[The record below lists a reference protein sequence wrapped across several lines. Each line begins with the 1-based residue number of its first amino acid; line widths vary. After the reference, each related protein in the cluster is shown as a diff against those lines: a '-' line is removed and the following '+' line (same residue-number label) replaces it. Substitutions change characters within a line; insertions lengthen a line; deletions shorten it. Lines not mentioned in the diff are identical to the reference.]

1 MKTILV
7 TGAAGFIGY
16 HTSELLAQKGY
27 TVIGIDSLNEYYNV
41 QLKRDRIA
49 QLAPYDNFT
58 FYQVDISDKPAFD
71 KVFEDHKIDVVIN
84 LAAQAGVRYSLKNP
98 YQYIDSNVVG
108 FMNVLEACRNHK
120 IEHLIFAS
128 SSSVY
133 GSNQKIPFSVDDHTD
148 HPISLYAAT
157 KKANEAMAHSYAAL
171 YNIPCTGLRFFT
183 VYGPWGRPDMAY
195 YLFTERISKGE
206 PIHLFNNGN
215 LSRDFTYVDDIVK
228 TIDAL
233 IDKPPVSSPERIGA
247 DLDISQSFA
256 PYRLCNIGNHKPV
269 KLMEFVGILE
279 ELIDKK
285 AIIENKPMQP
295 GDMYETYADI
305 SHLTE
310 TVGFSPVVDIRTG
323 LKKFVDWYKD
333 YYK

>member
-1 MKTILV
+1 MRTILV

-16 HTSELLAQKGY
+16 HMSALLCEHGHN
-27 TVIGIDSLNEYYNV
+27 VIGIDSLNAYYDV
-41 QLKRDRIA
+41 KLKQDRVA
-49 QLAPYDNFT
+49 QLSSKDNFT
-58 FYQVDISDKPAFD
+58 FYQVDISDKANFD
-71 KVFEDHKIDVVIN
+71 KLFTDHNIEVVIN

-108 FMNVLEACRNHK
+108 FMNVLEACRNFK
-120 IEHLIFAS
+120 IQHLIFAS

-171 YNIPCTGLRFFT
+171 YNITVTGLRFFT
-183 VYGPWGRPDMAY
+183 EYCPLGRPDMAY
-195 YLFTERISKGE
+195 YLFTERIMKGE

-228 TIDAL
+228 AIDAL
-233 IDKPPVSSPERIGA
+233 VEMPPASSPDRIGTT
-247 DLDISQSFA
+247 LDISESFA

-279 ELIDKK
+279 ELIGKK

-323 LKKFVDWYKD
+323 LKHFVDWYKE

>member
-1 MKTILV
+1 M
-7 TGAAGFIGY
+7 
-16 HTSELLAQKGY
+16 
-27 TVIGIDSLNEYYNV
+27 
-41 QLKRDRIA
+41 
-49 QLAPYDNFT
+49 
-58 FYQVDISDKPAFD
+58 
-71 KVFEDHKIDVVIN
+71 
-84 LAAQAGVRYSLKNP
+84 AAQAGVRYSMKNP
-98 YQYIDSNVVG
+98 EAYLHSNVIG
-108 FMNVLEACRNHK
+108 FFNILESCRHHN
-120 IEHLIFAS
+120 IEHLVFAS

-133 GSNQKIPFSVDDHTD
+133 GASENVPYSEEENVN
-148 HPISLYAAT
+148 HPISFYAAT
-157 KKANEAMAHSYAAL
+157 KTSNELMAYTYSHL
-171 YNIPCTGLRFFT
+171 YNIPTTGLRFFT

-195 YLFTERISKGE
+195 YLFTERIMKGE

-228 TIDAL
+228 AIDAL
-233 IDKPPVSSPERIGA
+233 VEMPPASSPDRIGTT
-247 DLDISQSFA
+247 LDISESFA

-279 ELIDKK
+279 ELIGKK

-323 LKKFVDWYKD
+323 LKHFVDWYKE